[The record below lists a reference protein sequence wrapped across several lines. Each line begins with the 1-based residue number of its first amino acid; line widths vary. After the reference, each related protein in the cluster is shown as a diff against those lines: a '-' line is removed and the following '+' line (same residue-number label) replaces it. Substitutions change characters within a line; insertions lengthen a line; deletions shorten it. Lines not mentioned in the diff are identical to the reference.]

1 MYLQRWHGWCHMK
14 LQPSRR
20 RFCVHHTTMHHVTSC
35 KATYVRCLAVTCHL
49 YFWQNDR
56 DLLCAT
62 AITHGWNRYRN
73 KSQHRKSTLE
83 KKILPLLLQG
93 LEPATHMHTRTHTH
107 THTICNRQKT
117 NKQKE
122 QAKDGSEEEEDEGKL
137 TCSSSSMGPEAY
149 MASIVRWRVPP
160 WVNWRCR
167 SLDVSSR

>member
-1 MYLQRWHGWCHMK
+1 MITYIALFSALLSRLTALACGSTWVTGFLYCFFFKISTEVVYLQRWHGWCHMK

-56 DLLCAT
+56 DLLSAT

-93 LEPATHMHTRTHTH
+93 LEPATHMHARTHTH
-107 THTICNRQKT
+107 THHMQ
-117 NKQKE
+117 
-122 QAKDGSEEEEDEGKL
+122 
-137 TCSSSSMGPEAY
+137 
-149 MASIVRWRVPP
+149 
-160 WVNWRCR
+160 
-167 SLDVSSR
+167 